1 MTDAHRTTVTGT
13 PWTAWTGRAVALAA
27 ILGPAWVFLTA
38 WSPVIH
44 GSPAY
49 PALLLGTAVL
59 GVIALWRSWRRPP
72 RSRGWRL
79 AVRVTGQVLA
89 AAWVAFLV
97 WLTPFGA
104 TEPSLSAM
112 EGSAGA
118 VVIESPSQILIEPSG
133 NHSTAVGVL
142 FQPGARVDAR
152 AYVAELLPLAE
163 AGYPVVIV
171 KQPLGIAF
179 TALSRWPDPLR
190 EPYVIDWVVAGHSLG
205 GTVAAMQADDRDGE
219 DAAGLILL
227 GSYPAGDISESLTVP
242 VLSISASAD
251 GLSTPAKIEGS
262 RADLPAD
269 TTFTVIEGA
278 SHASFGDYGV
288 QPGDG
293 TPSLGDD
300 EARAQISA
308 AMLAFLDALPSPPT
322 PTV

>member
-1 MTDAHRTTVTGT
+1 MTGSDTTPATGAT
-13 PWTAWTGRAVALAA
+13 WAIWTGRLVAVAAVLA
-27 ILGPAWVFLTA
+27 PAWVFLTA
-38 WSPVIH
+38 WSPVTH

-49 PALLLGTAVL
+49 AVLLLGTAVL
-59 GVIALWRSWRRPP
+59 GTVALWRSWRRPP
-72 RSRGWRL
+72 RSRGWRV
-79 AVRVTGQVLA
+79 AVRFAGHVLA

-112 EGSAGA
+112 DGSAEA
-118 VVIESPSQILIEPSG
+118 IVTESPSQILIEPSG
-133 NHSTAVGVL
+133 NDSTAVGVL

-163 AGYPVVIV
+163 AGYPVIII

-190 EPYVIDWVVAGHSLG
+190 EPYATEWVVAGHSLG
-205 GTVAAMQADDRDGE
+205 GTVAAMQADDRDDE
-219 DAAGLILL
+219 DAAGLMLL

-242 VLSISASAD
+242 VLSISASED
-251 GLSTPAKIEGS
+251 GLSTPAKIEAS
-262 RADLPAD
+262 RADLPTDA
-269 TTFTVIEGA
+269 TFTVIDGA

-293 TPSLGDD
+293 TPTLDDD
-300 EARAQISA
+300 EARTQISE
-308 AMLAFLDALPSPPT
+308 AMLDFLAALP
-322 PTV
+322 